1 MPCGAGSTAI
11 SSAADRH
18 FLKETGVRTILIPCD
33 GSDNALRAVRYA
45 ASLAKELSDVQ
56 LELLNVQDPLPQ
68 KVHTALTE
76 PEIANWQA
84 GEADIILQPARQ
96 ILDAE
101 GVQYRVHTRVGS
113 PANEI
118 ARHVHET
125 LCDAIIMGTRGLGQV
140 ANLMIGSVATKVIHL
155 VAVPVTLIK

>member
-1 MPCGAGSTAI
+1 M
-11 SSAADRH
+11 
-18 FLKETGVRTILIPCD
+18 RTILIPCD

-45 ASLAKELSDVQ
+45 ASLAKDLSDVQ
-56 LELLNVQDPLPQ
+56 LELLNVQEPLPQ
-68 KVHTALTE
+68 KVHAALSE
-76 PEIANWQA
+76 QEIERWRA
-84 GEADIILQPARQ
+84 GETDLILQPARQ

-101 GVQYRVHTRVGS
+101 EVQYQVRSRVGA

-125 LCDAIIMGTRGLGQV
+125 RCDAIIMGTRGLGAV

-155 VAVPVTLIK
+155 VEVPVTLIK

>member
-1 MPCGAGSTAI
+1 MSDKPKPSSSKDSTL
-11 SSAADRH
+11 SSRS
-18 FLKETGVRTILIPCD
+18 ETGMRTILIPCD

-45 ASLAKELSDVQ
+45 ASLAKQLPDVY

-68 KVHTALTE
+68 KVHAALSE
-76 PEIANWQA
+76 QEIERWRA
-84 GEADIILQPARQ
+84 GEADLILQPAKQ

-101 GVQYRVHTRVGS
+101 DAQYQVSTRVGS

-118 ARHVHET
+118 ARHAHET
-125 LCDAIIMGTRGLGQV
+125 RCDAIIMGTRGLGAV

-155 VAVPVTLIK
+155 VDVPVTLIK